1 MFQESQ
7 EYRPRFGYK
16 RVNNGV
22 EDQPIVEIKVT
33 GQAVSRCHRR
43 SLTAFPLTPHP
54 IPPSSLS
61 LSVGMGVG
69 VVRRGKT
76 LTPTPGQVARYH
88 TIAWHGRA

>member
-1 MFQESQ
+1 VCFQESQ

-33 GQAVSRCHRR
+33 CHAVSQAVSRCHR
-43 SLTAFPLTPHP
+43 SNVLTAFPLTLHP
-54 IPPSSLS
+54 SPSPLSLS
-61 LSVGMGVG
+61 LWAWF

-76 LTPTPGQVARYH
+76 LTPTPGQVTARS
-88 TIAWHGRA
+88 

>member
-33 GQAVSRCHRR
+33 CHAVSQAVSRCHR
-43 SLTAFPLTPHP
+43 SNVLTAFPLTLHP
-54 IPPSSLS
+54 SLFPLS
-61 LSVGMGVG
+61 LSVGMVC
-69 VVRRGKT
+69 
-76 LTPTPGQVARYH
+76 GQAGQDPY
-88 TIAWHGRA
+88 ADPWAGNGP